1 VSKAKKPST
10 RKTSVTKKIQKRT
23 PVKAVPA
30 KGLEDE
36 SEGEDLDLENE
47 VDEENALAELEL
59 QEGHIQGVNEEEDQ
73 VPSPASPSPIPLLF
87 QYFLQTSTLC
97 SVNTR
102 HFSMDLNQIPRP
114 PRQNHNS
121 ISPPSQQTAPKSSP
135 KRPPKPPPPCNSP
148 RPPSPGQS
156 T

>member
-1 VSKAKKPST
+1 MSKAKKPST

-73 VPSPASPSPIPLLF
+73 VPFPASPSPISPFSNMSSRHLLCAV
-87 QYFLQTSTLC
+87 LILGTS
-97 SVNTR
+97 R
-102 HFSMDLNQIPRP
+102 WI
-114 PRQNHNS
+114 
-121 ISPPSQQTAPKSSP
+121 
-135 KRPPKPPPPCNSP
+135 
-148 RPPSPGQS
+148 
-156 T
+156 

>member
-1 VSKAKKPST
+1 MSKAKKPST

-73 VPSPASPSPIPLLF
+73 VPSPASR
-87 QYFLQTSTLC
+87 FLQTFTLC
-97 SVNTR
+97 GINTR
-102 HFSMDLNQIPRP
+102 HFLMDLNQIPRP

-121 ISPPSQQTAPKSSP
+121 ISPPSQPTAPKSWP